1 MNYDFKK
8 WNELSNLE
16 QQLAIE
22 MFKLHEKENFN
33 DEYTDEQAVE
43 VLSER
48 EDFIVDDSG
57 DELVVY

>member
-8 WNELSNLE
+8 WNELSNVE

-22 MFKLHEKENFN
+22 MFKIHEKENFN
-33 DEYTDEQAVE
+33 DDYTDEQAII
-43 VLSER
+43 VLKER